1 MLNMVVWVISY
12 GNIWVIW
19 SSMLLHTILW
29 LAHSWPLISGAVP
42 CLWRHELGQRD
53 PGGRPRWISPE
64 NPGNL
69 GCVKWD
75 TIYIY
80 TEVIYI
86 YISHIYVYIDICI
99 FWLIWVLFDIICYSG
114 HMSTQKLGT
123 SREDASGSGEQGAV
137 PVSSGVRPNSFT
149 RRWWPLT

>member
-42 CLWRHELGQRD
+42 CLWHHELGQRD

-80 TEVIYI
+80 IYRSHIYI
-86 YISHIYVYIDICI
+86 YKSHICIYRYMHILIDMSI
-99 FWLIWVLFDIICYSG
+99 IWYYLLFRTYEYPKTWNFKGGCLRLRRTG
-114 HMSTQKLGT
+114 
-123 SREDASGSGEQGAV
+123 R
-137 PVSSGVRPNSFT
+137 SSGQFRGPT
-149 RRWWPLT
+149 

>member
-1 MLNMVVWVISY
+1 MLNMVIWVISY
-12 GNIWVIW
+12 GNVWVIW
-19 SSMLLHTILW
+19 SSMLLYTILW
-29 LAHSWPLISGAVP
+29 LDHSWPLISGAVP

-80 TEVIYI
+80 IYSDWYEYYLI
-86 YISHIYVYIDICI
+86 LFAIQD
-99 FWLIWVLFDIICYSG
+99 IWVPKNLELQRRMPQAPENRAQFRSVLGSDLRALPVDGGRWRS
-114 HMSTQKLGT
+114 HSSTIT
-123 SREDASGSGEQGAV
+123 I
-137 PVSSGVRPNSFT
+137 
-149 RRWWPLT
+149 